1 MPLSSTAAAGALPGV
16 AIISSNFWPEP
27 TGISQTTGEFASFL
41 AARGYRVAVATAM
54 PYYPEW
60 QIRQGYRRRLW
71 MREDIEGVQVYR
83 AWHLVSPRPS
93 TLTRLAHEITLCA
106 FLIPQIVR
114 AVKRASVV
122 YVVSPDLSVA
132 VLGLWV
138 ARVLGRPRVLVVKD
152 VMPDAAVDLGM
163 MRNPAL
169 IGASRWLA
177 RRAYASASVIHTLGD
192 GMRRRIEALNPARPI
207 EIVPDTID
215 AGELAP
221 PAPAG
226 NLFRARFVP
235 PGTFAVVHSGNMGKK
250 QDLDLL
256 LRAADLVRDDSA
268 IHFYVFGDGAVRE
281 RFLRRRD
288 ELRLANVSHH
298 PLQERSLLPHMLA
311 GADVLLVSQLAEVGD
326 LVVPSKLITAMAAGA
341 MVVAACSADSETAR
355 LVTESG
361 GGIRIE
367 SGDASALVET
377 IGRLRREEVD
387 AEPFRIKARAYA
399 TEHFDR
405 NVVYGRVAEELN
417 VLATHR

>member
-71 MREDIEGVQVYR
+71 MREDIDGVQVYR

-114 AVKRASVV
+114 AVKRAAVV

-169 IGASRWLA
+169 IAVSRWLA
-177 RRAYASASVIHTLGD
+177 RRAYGSATTIHTLGP
-192 GMRRRIEALNPARPI
+192 GMRRRIAALSSARPI

-215 AGELAP
+215 ADELAP
-221 PAPAG
+221 PAPAD
-226 NLFRARFVP
+226 NLFRAKFVP
-235 PGTFAVVHSGNMGKK
+235 PGTFAVVHTGNMGKK

-256 LRAADLVRDDSA
+256 LRAADRMRHDRTV
-268 IHFYVFGDGAVRE
+268 HFYVFGDGAVRDE
-281 RFLRRRD
+281 FLQRRD
-288 ELRLANVSHH
+288 DMHLTNVSHY
-298 PLQERSLLPHMLA
+298 PLQERSLLRHMLA
-311 GADVLLVSQLAEVGD
+311 GADLLLVSQVAEVGD
-326 LVVPSKLITAMAAGA
+326 LAVPSKLITALAAGA
-341 MVVAACSADSETAR
+341 MVVAACSVDSETAR
-355 LVTESG
+355 LVREGDS
-361 GGIRIE
+361 GIRIDA
-367 SGDASALVET
+367 GDDAGLVGVIEQLRNGT
-377 IGRLRREEVD
+377 VDGRQY
-387 AEPFRIKARAYA
+387 RIRARAFA
-399 TEHFDR
+399 IERFDR
-405 NVVYGRVAEELN
+405 NAVYGSIVEELHE
-417 VLATHR
+417 LAYA

>member
-1 MPLSSTAAAGALPGV
+1 MPFSRDTTTGALPGV

-41 AARGYRVAVATAM
+41 AVQGYQVAVATAM

-60 QIRQGYRRRLW
+60 QIRPGYRGRLW
-71 MREDIEGVQVYR
+71 MREDIEGVHVCR

-93 TLTRLAHEITLCA
+93 TLTRLLHEVTLCA
-106 FLIPQIVR
+106 FLIPQMVR
-114 AVKRASVV
+114 VVRRAAVV
-122 YVVSPDLSVA
+122 YVVSPDLSVS

-163 MRNPAL
+163 MRNSTL
-169 IGASRWLA
+169 IAASRWLA
-177 RRAYASASVIHTLGD
+177 RRAYTSATTIHTLGA
-192 GMRRRIEALNPARPI
+192 GMRRLIAALSPGRPI
-207 EIVPDTID
+207 QIVPDTVD
-215 AGELAP
+215 ADELAP
-221 PAPAG
+221 PPLAE

-235 PGTFAVVHSGNMGKK
+235 PGTFAVVHTGNMGKK

-256 LRAADLVRDDSA
+256 LRAADQVRHDRT
-268 IHFYVFGDGAVRE
+268 IQFYVFGDGAVRE
-281 RFLRRRD
+281 EFLRRRD
-288 ELRLANVSHH
+288 ELQLANVAHH

-341 MVVAACSADSETAR
+341 MVVAACSADSETAH
-355 LVTESG
+355 LVDESG

-367 SGDASALVET
+367 ASDATALART
-377 IGRLRREEVD
+377 IGRLRRGEVGGR
-387 AEPFRIKARAYA
+387 EYRMKARAYA
-399 TEHFDR
+399 IERFDR
-405 NVVYGRVAEELN
+405 NAVYGCVLEELHR
-417 VLATHR
+417 LAKRT